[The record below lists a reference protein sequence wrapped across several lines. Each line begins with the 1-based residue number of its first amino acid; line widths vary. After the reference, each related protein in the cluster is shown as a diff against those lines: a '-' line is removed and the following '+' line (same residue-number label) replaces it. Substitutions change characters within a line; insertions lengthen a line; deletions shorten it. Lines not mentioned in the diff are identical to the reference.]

1 MSVFRRPVSES
12 ACLVAYNNVI
22 YKEHCFIEVEE
33 SMPTAAPNYQE
44 TLDLHRRRLIVDA
57 ARRVFEASGL
67 EGASIRAIAQAAGC
81 TTGAIYPLFR
91 SKEEILAVVLGESL
105 AALTREVRAAMDG
118 VTAPAK
124 LLRRGTLAIYKYYD
138 AHPSELALSLVL
150 FNGDRK
156 KRFGS
161 GLDAALARQLDE
173 LLAMLAEQVRMATAK
188 PFLPMVRLE
197 TSALITYLV
206 GLLVLKQGRRTDV
219 LGNNAS
225 VLLAHY
231 AKNMVA
237 RLGGGD

>member
-1 MSVFRRPVSES
+1 
-12 ACLVAYNNVI
+12 
-22 YKEHCFIEVEE
+22 
-33 SMPTAAPNYQE
+33 MPTVAPNYQE
-44 TLDLHRRRLIVDA
+44 TLDLHRRLLIVEA

-67 EGASIRAIAQAAGC
+67 EGASIRVIAQAAGC

-91 SKEEILAVVLGESL
+91 SKEEILAAVLGESL
-105 AALTREVRAAMDG
+105 TSLGREVRAAMDG
-118 VTAPAK
+118 VTAPARA
-124 LLRRGTLAIYKYYD
+124 LRRGTLAIYKYYD

-173 LLAMLAEQVRMATAK
+173 LLAMLAEQVRKATAK